1 MFICDWRIALFLF
14 IPVVFYIVTMWRMM
28 AQSGSKIPQA
38 QSWADHLNGEA
49 ATYLDA
55 QPVIRTFGGTMA
67 SRFRR
72 TLEDYIEFLK
82 GWQGPFIKAKTL
94 MDLVTRPTTFLWL
107 IVAVG
112 TWFVVT
118 DRINAIDLL
127 PFLFLG
133 TTFGARLL
141 GIGYGIGGI
150 RTGTIAA
157 RDIQDVLEEPEL
169 VVAPDPQH
177 PGPVPD
183 VEFRNVTF
191 GYRLDNP
198 VVRDVSLHLRPGTV
212 TALVGPSGS
221 GKSTL
226 ASLLA
231 RFYDVDSG
239 SISIGGADLRS
250 MPTDELYQHLGF
262 VLQQSQLVNGTVAEN
277 IALAV
282 PGATRE
288 QIIEAARVANIAER
302 IEQMPR
308 GYDTPLGPDAAL
320 SGGELQRLTIARA
333 ILADA
338 PILVLDEATAFADP
352 ESEYLVQQSLSRLA
366 AGRTVL
372 VIAHRLHTVTDV
384 DAIVV
389 VDGGQIVETGT
400 HAELLAAGGRY
411 RALWDSAHTGT
422 DEPVQTAGA
431 HR

>member
-1 MFICDWRIALFLF
+1 MLQHQFEPREDRLHAFAEIGIGRTFQNLALF
-14 IPVVFYIVTMWRMM
+14 P
-28 AQSGSKIPQA
+28 
-38 QSWADHLNGEA
+38 HL
-49 ATYLDA
+49 
-55 QPVIRTFGGTMA
+55 
-67 SRFRR
+67 
-72 TLEDYIEFLK
+72 
-82 GWQGPFIKAKTL
+82 
-94 MDLVTRPTTFLWL
+94 
-107 IVAVG
+107 
-112 TWFVVT
+112 
-118 DRINAIDLL
+118 
-127 PFLFLG
+127 
-133 TTFGARLL
+133 
-141 GIGYGIGGI
+141 
-150 RTGTIAA
+150 
-157 RDIQDVLEEPEL
+157 
-169 VVAPDPQH
+169 
-177 PGPVPD
+177 
-183 VEFRNVTF
+183 
-191 GYRLDNP
+191 
-198 VVRDVSLHLRPGTV
+198 
-212 TALVGPSGS
+212 
-221 GKSTL
+221 
-226 ASLLA
+226 
-231 RFYDVDSG
+231 
-239 SISIGGADLRS
+239 
-250 MPTDELYQHLGF
+250 
-262 VLQQSQLVNGTVAEN
+262 TVAEN